1 MHPFDVNVGP
11 KLESLIQDGAQI
23 SNVDVT
29 SQTSIDSFK
38 KLVGNETID
47 LLLNIAG
54 TS

>member
-1 MHPFDVNVGP
+1 MYALDVNVGP
-11 KLESLIQDGAQI
+11 KLESLIQDGVQI

-38 KLVGNETID
+38 KLVGDETID

-54 TS
+54 MS